1 MTLPDITT
9 LTPDQLRALL
19 SQASSR
25 LEQLA
30 RDEADTETQLRNDIA
45 DTLTDLDALIGDGD
59 PKGTGSIVAVRQ
71 YTGEECSRRT
81 CCVATGIPR
90 TRDLGPRHPR
100 HRPRRRHHRLSP
112 TPAHKPAPQ
121 S

>member
-71 YTGEECSRRT
+71 YTGEEMAAAAH
-81 CCVATGIPR
+81 VALPLAFHGLETLAR
-90 TRDLGPRHPR
+90 ATRDIARVVG
-100 HRPRRRHHRLSP
+100 
-112 TPAHKPAPQ
+112 TTA
-121 S
+121 